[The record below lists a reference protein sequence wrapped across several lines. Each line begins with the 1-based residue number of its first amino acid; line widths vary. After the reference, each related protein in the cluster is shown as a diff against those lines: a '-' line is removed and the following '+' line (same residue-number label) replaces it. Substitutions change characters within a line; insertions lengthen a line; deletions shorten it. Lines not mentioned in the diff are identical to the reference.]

1 MLKLAIAASALALL
15 AVPAAAQNAP
25 VAAPTGPEDIKVNQ
39 LIIYGDDACPPS
51 TENEIIVC
59 ARRPEGDRFRIP
71 ENLRERDDP
80 RNESWANRAVELSY
94 VGRTGTGS
102 CSPAGPGGWTGCFG
116 QLLNQARLERENRDE
131 VNWNQ
136 LIEEA
141 RQERLSRIDA
151 EAAAVEADIKA
162 REEENAQPR

>member
-1 MLKLAIAASALALL
+1 MLKLVIAASAFMAF
-15 AVPAAAQNAP
+15 AAPAAAQDAQP
-25 VAAPTGPEDIKVNQ
+25 VAAGPEDIKVNQ
-39 LIIYGDDACPPS
+39 LIIYGEDACPPS
-51 TENEIIVC
+51 SENEIIVC

-71 ENLRERDDP
+71 ENLRGSDDP
-80 RNESWANRAVELSY
+80 RNNSWANRAVELSY
-94 VGRTGTGS
+94 VGRSGIGS

-141 RQERLSRIDA
+141 RQERLGRIDA
-151 EAAAVEADIKA
+151 EAAAVEADIRE

>member
-1 MLKLAIAASALALL
+1 MLKLAIAASAIA
-15 AVPAAAQNAP
+15 AFAAPAAAQQAQP
-25 VAAPTGPEDIKVNQ
+25 VATGPEDIKVNQ
-39 LIIYGDDACPPS
+39 LIIYGEDACPPS

-71 ENLRERDDP
+71 ENLRESGDP
-80 RNESWANRAVELSY
+80 RNDSWSNRAVELSY
-94 VGRTGTGS
+94 VGRSGTGS
-102 CSPAGPGGWTGCFG
+102 CSPTGPGGWTGCFG

-141 RQERLSRIDA
+141 RQERLGRIDA
-151 EAAAVEADIKA
+151 EAAAVEADIRE